1 MRLLGK
7 VAIITGAA
15 SGQGAEEALLLAREG
30 AKVVATDIQLEPL
43 EKVVAEIQSA
53 GGEAIAV
60 SHNVTSSEE
69 WQNVVDQAVQSFGKV
84 DILINNAGV
93 TGPIGQTIEDIDE
106 KTWNFVLD
114 INTRGPFLGMKAVIP
129 HMKENGGGSIINISS
144 LSGIYGIGNAA
155 YNSSKGGLRTLT
167 KNVALDYAKYNIRVN
182 SVHPGT
188 IETPMI
194 AQFTEDSASREY
206 ALSTIPLNKLGQP
219 KDVAYAVLFLASDES
234 QFVTGIE
241 LVVDGGSL
249 LQ

>member
-15 SGQGAEEALLLAREG
+15 SGQGAEEALLFAREG
-30 AKVVATDIQLEPL
+30 AKVVATDIQLELL
-43 EKVVAEIQSA
+43 EKVVAEINST

-69 WQNVVDQAVQSFGKV
+69 WQNVVDQAIQSFGKV

-167 KNVALDYAKYNIRVN
+167 KNVALDYAKHNIRVN

-194 AQFTEDSASREY
+194 AQFTEDPTSREY
-206 ALSTIPLNKLGQP
+206 ALSTIPLNRLGQP
-219 KDVAYAVLFLASDES
+219 TDVAYAALFLASDES